1 MHAQLYTDR
10 RRGDVRVVLRQYDRP
25 VPLLAAANLRLH
37 YGNVIILDGCSI
49 SVEAGERVGV
59 VGRNGTGKTT
69 LLRVLAGSLRADS
82 GDVNLQR
89 GARAGYLAQVVQV
102 TPGRTVR
109 EEAASAFEEL
119 SRLHRDLDAV
129 FHDMAGAHGEDLARF
144 MRRQE
149 DLERRIEAAGGYAID
164 HRVEAVLH
172 GLGFTDAQFALATD
186 VLSGGQKARL
196 ALARLLLEDP
206 DLLLLD
212 EPTNHLDIEGRE
224 WLETFLREEFRGA
237 VVMVS
242 HDRRLLDNVVSR
254 IVEVEAGRLIEYPGN
269 YAKFRELRAERR
281 LTQMRAYER
290 QQTRFRKEEEYIRR
304 FKAGQRA
311 KQARGRESRLDR
323 EKADGRLERPAELA
337 TFQLELPR
345 AERSGDAVASA
356 RGLGKRY
363 RNEDGAERVLF
374 HDLDVTI
381 ARGERWGVIGP
392 NGAGKTTLVRCLLGE
407 VAPDQGTVRIGS
419 KVIVGYLRQV
429 HDEADPDLS
438 VVEYLRWA
446 VARESGGRVMSEQE
460 TRDLAGAF
468 LFSGEEQDKPLR
480 SLSGGERSR
489 AALAAMLASA
499 KNLLVLDEP
508 TNHLDIPSAERL
520 EDALSTQGGYD
531 GTIILISHDRALIDA
546 VCDRLLV
553 LDGRGGAEVF
563 VGNYTEWLDRH
574 PRRAGP
580 EPHARVPVDRRTE
593 AAKPTSAVRPNP
605 DGSTRPAAA
614 AKSRF
619 SWMSVDR
626 IEERLGELQA
636 EIADVDAALA
646 EPETWRD
653 SAKSASLQERR
664 GMLAAEVE
672 ELEAE
677 WLRKTD

>member
-1 MHAQLYTDR
+1 M
-10 RRGDVRVVLRQYDRP
+10 
-25 VPLLAAANLRLH
+25 PLLAAANLRLH

-69 LLRVLAGSLRADS
+69 LLRILAGALRPDS

-89 GARAGYLAQVVQV
+89 RPRAGYLAKVVQV
-102 TPGRTVR
+102 TYGRTVR
-109 EEAASAFEEL
+109 EAAASAFEEL
-119 SRLHRDLDAV
+119 ARLHRELDAL
-129 FHDMAGAHGEDLARF
+129 FHEMAGAEGDTLARF

-149 DLERRIEAAGGYAID
+149 ELERRIDAAGGYAID

-172 GLGFTDAQFALATD
+172 GLGFTDAQFSLTTD

-224 WLETFLREEFRGA
+224 WLESFLRDEFRGA

-337 TFQLELPR
+337 TFQLELPQ

-363 RNEDGAERVLF
+363 RNDDGSERVLF

-381 ARGERWGVIGP
+381 GRGERWGVIGP

-407 VAPDQGTVRIGS
+407 VAPDRGTVRIGS
-419 KVIVGYLRQV
+419 KVIVGYLRQA
-429 HDEADPDLS
+429 HDDTDPDLS
-438 VVEYLRWA
+438 VVEYLKWA
-446 VARESGGRVMSEQE
+446 VARESGGRLMSEQE

-468 LFSGEEQDKPLR
+468 LFSGDEQDKPLR

-520 EDALSTQGGYD
+520 EDALSPEGGYD
-531 GTIILISHDRALIDA
+531 GTLILISHDRALIDA
-546 VCDRLLV
+546 ICDRLLV
-553 LDGRGGAEVF
+553 LDGRGGVEVF
-563 VGNYTEWLDRH
+563 VGNYTEWLDK
-574 PRRAGP
+574 RAQGTHAA
-580 EPHARVPVDRRTE
+580 PHERESDHRRTE
-593 AAKPTSAVRPNP
+593 AEKPPSGARASRPEP
-605 DGSTRPAAA
+605 AEPAPAAR
-614 AKSRF
+614 SRF
-619 SWMSVDR
+619 SWMSVER

-636 EIADVDAALA
+636 EIAEVDEALA

-653 SAKSASLQERR
+653 ASKSASLQDRR
-664 GMLAAEVE
+664 GMLSAEVE

-677 WLRKTD
+677 WLRKAE

>member
-1 MHAQLYTDR
+1 M
-10 RRGDVRVVLRQYDRP
+10 QYDRP

-37 YGNVIILDGCSI
+37 YGNAIILDGCSI

-69 LLRVLAGSLRADS
+69 LLRVLAGSLRPDS

-119 SRLHRDLDAV
+119 ARLHRELDAL
-129 FHDMAGAHGEDLARF
+129 FHEMAGAEGDTLARF

-149 DLERRIEAAGGYAID
+149 ELERRIEAAGGYAID

-172 GLGFTDAQFALATD
+172 GLGFTDAQFSLTTD

-224 WLETFLREEFRGA
+224 WLEAFLRDEFRGA

-337 TFQLELPR
+337 TFQLQLPQ
-345 AERSGDAVASA
+345 AERSGNAVASA

-363 RNEDGAERVLF
+363 RNDDGSERVLF

-381 ARGERWGVIGP
+381 GRGERWGVIGP
-392 NGAGKTTLVRCLLGE
+392 NGAGKTTLVRCMLGE
-407 VAPDQGTVRIGS
+407 VAPDRGTVRIGS
-419 KVIVGYLRQV
+419 KVIVGYLRQA
-429 HDEADPDLS
+429 HDDADPDLS
-438 VVEYLRWA
+438 VADYLKWA
-446 VARESGGRVMSEQE
+446 VARESGGRLMSEQE

-468 LFSGEEQDKPLR
+468 LFSGDEQDKPLR

-520 EDALSTQGGYD
+520 EDALSPEGGYD
-531 GTIILISHDRALIDA
+531 GTLILISHDRALIDA
-546 VCDRLLV
+546 ICDRLLV
-553 LDGRGGAEVF
+553 LDGRGGVEVF
-563 VGNYTEWLDRH
+563 IGNYTEWLDK
-574 PRRAGP
+574 RARSTLAAV
-580 EPHARVPVDRRTE
+580 HARDANHRRTE
-593 AAKPTSAVRPNP
+593 ADKPPSGARASPSEP
-605 DGSTRPAAA
+605 PEPGPAAR
-614 AKSRF
+614 SRF
-619 SWMSVDR
+619 SWMSADR

-636 EIADVDAALA
+636 DIADIDETLA

-653 SAKSASLQERR
+653 ADKSASLQERR

-677 WLRKTD
+677 WLRKAE

>member
-1 MHAQLYTDR
+1 MF
-10 RRGDVRVVLRQYDRP
+10 GSVCRQYDPP
-25 VPLLAAANLRLH
+25 VPLLAATNLRLN
-37 YGNVIILDGCSI
+37 YGNIVILDGCSI

-59 VGRNGTGKTT
+59 VGRNGTGKTS

-82 GDVNLQR
+82 GGVDLQR
-89 GARAGYLAQVVQV
+89 GARTGYLAQVVQV

-109 EEAASAFEEL
+109 QEAASAFEEL
-119 SRLHRDLDAV
+119 TRLHNELDAL
-129 FHDMAGAHGEDLARF
+129 FHDMAGAQGETLASF

-149 DLERRIEAAGGYAID
+149 ELERRIETAGGYAID

-172 GLGFTDAQFALATD
+172 GLGFTDAQFALMTD

-224 WLETFLREEFRGA
+224 WLETFLREQFRGA

-290 QQTRFRKEEEYIRR
+290 QQARFRKEEEYIRR

-311 KQARGRESRLDR
+311 KQARGRETRLQR

-337 TFQLELPR
+337 SFQLQLPR
-345 AERSGDAVASA
+345 TERSGDVVVTA

-363 RNEDGAERVLF
+363 RNEDGGERVLF

-407 VAPDQGTVRIGS
+407 VAPDTGTVRIGS
-419 KVIVGYLRQV
+419 KVMVGYLRQV
-429 HDEADPDLS
+429 HDEADPDLTI
-438 VVEYLRWA
+438 VEYLRWA

-489 AALAAMLASA
+489 AALAAILAGA

-508 TNHLDIPSAERL
+508 TNHLDIPSADRF
-520 EDALSTQGGYD
+520 EDALSTEGGYD

-563 VGNYTEWLDRH
+563 VGNYTEWLEGRARSISIAAPAPASND
-574 PRRAGP
+574 RRA
-580 EPHARVPVDRRTE
+580 ET
-593 AAKPTSAVRPNP
+593 AKPTTP
-605 DGSTRPAAA
+605 TRPLPSGDSKPAPV

-636 EIADVDAALA
+636 EIADVDDSLA

-653 SAKSASLQERR
+653 PAKSASLQERR
-664 GMLAAEVE
+664 GRLAAEIE

-677 WLRKTD
+677 WLRKAE

>member
-1 MHAQLYTDR
+1 M
-10 RRGDVRVVLRQYDRP
+10 
-25 VPLLAAANLRLH
+25 PLLAAANLRLH
-37 YGNVIILDGCSI
+37 YGNAVILDGCSI

-59 VGRNGTGKTT
+59 VGRNGTGKTS
-69 LLRVLAGSLRADS
+69 LLRVLAGSLPADS

-89 GARAGYLAQVVQV
+89 GTRAGYLAQVVQV

-119 SRLHRDLDAV
+119 SRLHHELDAL
-129 FHDMAGAHGEDLARF
+129 FHDMAGAHGDALPRF

-149 DLERRIEAAGGYAID
+149 ELERRIEAAGGYVID
-164 HRVEAVLH
+164 HRVDAVLH
-172 GLGFTDAQFALATD
+172 GLGFTDAQFSLMTD

-212 EPTNHLDIEGRE
+212 EPTNHLDIDGRE
-224 WLETFLREEFRGA
+224 WLETFLRDDFRGA

-311 KQARGRESRLDR
+311 KQARGRETRLDR

-345 AERSGDAVASA
+345 AERSGDVVASA
-356 RGLGKRY
+356 RALGKRY
-363 RNEDGAERVLF
+363 RNDDGSQRVLF

-381 ARGERWGVIGP
+381 GRGERWGVIGP

-407 VAPDQGTVRIGS
+407 IAPDTGTVRIGS

-429 HDEADPDLS
+429 HDDADPDLT
-438 VVEYLRWA
+438 VVEYLKWA
-446 VARESGGRVMSEQE
+446 VARESGGRTMSEQE
-460 TRDLAGAF
+460 SRDLAGAF
-468 LFSGEEQDKPLR
+468 LFSGEEQDKHLR

-520 EDALSTQGGYD
+520 EDALAPEGGYD
-531 GTIILISHDRALIDA
+531 GTLILISHDRALIDA
-546 VCDRLLV
+546 LCDRLLV
-553 LDGRGGAEVF
+553 LDGRGGAEIF
-563 VGNYTEWLDRH
+563 IGNYSEWLVK
-574 PRRAGP
+574 RARSSNAATPAP
-580 EPHARVPVDRRTE
+580 ETIEQRADAARQTTPTRTPPPDTS
-593 AAKPTSAVRPNP
+593 KPTN
-605 DGSTRPAAA
+605 AAR
-614 AKSRF
+614 SRF
-619 SWMSVDR
+619 SWMSVER
-626 IEERLGELQA
+626 IEDRLGELQA
-636 EIADVDAALA
+636 EIAALDQTLA
-646 EPETWRD
+646 EPATWRD
-653 SAKSASLQERR
+653 PEKSASLQEQR
-664 GMLAAEVE
+664 GILAAEVE

-677 WLRKTD
+677 WLRKAE